1 MRLREHYCLINVKAI
16 IHDRTAQM
24 THANINYERKQQRKR
39 RAVARICL
47 IDMENVPPWLWPCSS
62 RPSTQVVAA
71 RMRQRRSGTSAGA
84 GKGAAMAGAEADS
97 NLARP
102 PTPMAVS
109 RSTRE
114 PARLQAGAA
123 SGRHS
128 RTSAPA
134 ACLCRGC
141 GLAWPR
147 VSTAHRLAWPQAAL
161 EGLCPANGPAQR
173 LRSKVAWSSLYELP

>member
-1 MRLREHYCLINVKAI
+1 MA
-16 IHDRTAQM
+16 
-24 THANINYERKQQRKR
+24 
-39 RAVARICL
+39 
-47 IDMENVPPWLWPCSS
+47 VPPWLWPCSS
-62 RPSTQVVAA
+62 RPLTQVVAA

-147 VSTAHRLAWPQAAL
+147 VNTAHKLAWPQAARRQVGSA
-161 EGLCPANGPAQR
+161 EGCARGAVPRQR
-173 LRSKVAWSSLYELP
+173 ASTTPKVQSSLAFSTSCRKRAVPGRILGFRPD